1 MATITADNIIARANV
16 PALPLDNITHT
27 TRAIAHVVCADI
39 ENGVQVPDMLEASL
53 LGEPVT
59 VKVDDDVLRKDM
71 KIVRVTMPDG
81 FVNTTYTTFATP
93 PVNV

>member
-1 MATITADNIIARANV
+1 MATVTADNIITRANI
-16 PALPLDNITHT
+16 PSSPLDNITDT

-39 ENGVQVPDMLEASL
+39 ENGVHVPDVSESTL

-59 VKVDDDVLRKDM
+59 VKVGNDALRKDM

-81 FVNTTYTTFATP
+81 FVSTTYTAFATP
-93 PVNV
+93 PVSV

>member
-1 MATITADNIIARANV
+1 MATVTADNIIARANI

-39 ENGVQVPDMLEASL
+39 ENGVHVPDMLEASL

-59 VKVDDDVLRKDM
+59 VKVGNDALRKDM

-81 FVNTTYTTFATP
+81 SMNTTYTAFATP
-93 PVNV
+93 PVSV